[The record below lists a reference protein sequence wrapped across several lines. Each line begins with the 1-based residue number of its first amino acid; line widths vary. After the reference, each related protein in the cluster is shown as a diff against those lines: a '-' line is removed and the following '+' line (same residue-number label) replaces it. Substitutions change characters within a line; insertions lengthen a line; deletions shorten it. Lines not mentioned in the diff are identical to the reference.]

1 MSLVSRIR
9 QLAGG
14 GRAVEVEPER
24 LRRFLKRFAAAHGGA
39 AATRCAPERVEL
51 TTVDGS
57 TATVPVPFGPLTGG
71 LGQHEGL
78 DVEPLVAHLLRSRTV
93 GLVLVR
99 LGGFSV
105 GLARDGAVL
114 VSRTGARPVHGR
126 TAAGGQ
132 SQQRF
137 ARRREGQARLAL
149 RAAADATAAVLL
161 PRSGELDGLV
171 LGGDRAALQALAGDR
186 RLAALLARAE
196 PRVLDVPEPRRAV
209 LDEAARRARA
219 VEVLLHRSGM
229 TVEDGLPVA
238 RG

>member
-1 MSLVSRIR
+1 MSQAR

-24 LRRFLKRFAAAHGGA
+24 LHSFLHRFAAAHRGVVR
-39 AATRCAPERVEL
+39 TRCAPERVEL
-51 TTVDGS
+51 TTADGS
-57 TATVPVPFGPLTGG
+57 IATVAVPFGPLSAG
-71 LGQHEGL
+71 LGEWEGL
-78 DVEPLVAHLLRSRTV
+78 DVEHLLVHLLRPRTV

-99 LGGFSV
+99 LGGYSV
-105 GLARDGAVL
+105 GVARHGAVL

-137 ARRREGQARLAL
+137 ARRREGQARVAL
-149 RAAADATAAVLL
+149 HAAADAAAAVLL

-171 LGGDRAALQALAGDR
+171 LGGDRSALRVLAGDR
-186 RLAALLARAE
+186 RLTGLLARAE
-196 PRVLDVPEPRRAV
+196 PRVLDMPEPRRAV

-219 VEVLLHRSGM
+219 VEVQLHGPGSAP
-229 TVEDGLPVA
+229 D
-238 RG
+238 